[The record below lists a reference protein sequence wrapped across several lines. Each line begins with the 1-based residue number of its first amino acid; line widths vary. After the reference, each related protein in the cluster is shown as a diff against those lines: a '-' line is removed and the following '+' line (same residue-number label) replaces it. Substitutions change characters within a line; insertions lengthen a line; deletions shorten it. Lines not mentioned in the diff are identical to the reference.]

1 VIDTVADWVAEH
13 RTDRPIAYLIDHR
26 SATIAELADVA
37 GVSLER
43 IVAHMGGLH
52 DYGIVTRYGD
62 KPWSRVRWDYDQR
75 RRWDQKRDAREGH

>member
-1 VIDTVADWVAEH
+1 VTDTVADWIAKH

-43 IVAHMGGLH
+43 IVANMGGLH
-52 DYGIVTRYGD
+52 DYGIVTKYGNE
-62 KPWSRVRWDYDQR
+62 PQSIVRWDHHD
-75 RRWDQKRDAREGH
+75 